1 MAHPNDSTLPR
12 FQQGPRSQQLLTVLL
27 GDYWYARS
35 EPVPSGA
42 LVDLLAVFD
51 VTPSGARAAIQR
63 LAQRGFLVG
72 ARDGRRT
79 AYWVPPMTQEK
90 NNEHV
95 RRLFLSH
102 LPPQWDGTWTLA
114 AYSLPEDAKDVRR
127 GLREWLRQQ
136 GFGNLYDALWVRP
149 GDQSEAIAQLR
160 RAFRGS
166 LRPEQ
171 LTVFTGAR
179 LPDATGGRAI
189 RDAFGLDQLAR
200 DYRAFI
206 RRWRPVADRVA
217 ATGGGSLPG
226 DEALRTRT
234 SIMTDWRRLRH
245 ADPVLPHEILGDDF
259 PLHEAVAI
267 CTVAYDGLGPHAEAA
282 FREILRTHADE
293 LTPLVSHHT
302 FAASTTLLA

>member
-1 MAHPNDSTLPR
+1 MDSTLPR

-79 AYWVPPMTQEK
+79 TYWVPPMTQEK

-127 GLREWLRQQ
+127 GVREWLRQR
-136 GFGNLYDALWVRP
+136 GFGSLYDAIWVRP
-149 GDQSEAIAQLR
+149 GDHAAELAELR
-160 RAFRGS
+160 RTFRQG
-166 LRPEQ
+166 LRPHQ
-171 LTVFTGAR
+171 LTVFTGSR
-179 LPDATGGRAI
+179 LPEQATGRAI
-189 RDAFGLDQLAR
+189 REAFGLDALAR

-206 RRWRPVADRVA
+206 RRWAPVAERIASARMGEADPQLA
-217 ATGGGSLPG
+217 

-245 ADPVLPHEILGDDF
+245 ADPVLPHEILGADF

-267 CTVAYDGLGPHAEAA
+267 CTVVYDGLGPHAEAA
-282 FREILRTHADE
+282 FRRILRDHADE
-293 LTPLVSHHT
+293 LAELVSHHT